1 VYSRRSQILVCA
13 YVLIDTALGKAL
25 DVADKVAK
33 FEGVKSACAVTGA
46 FDIIVTLDVKKLT
59 DVAELVVKKIHC
71 IEGVCGTQ
79 TLICVTC

>member
-1 VYSRRSQILVCA
+1 MVCA
-13 YVLIDTALGKAL
+13 YVLITAALGTTLEVVEEA
-25 DVADKVAK
+25 AKV
-33 FEGVKSACAVTGA
+33 EGVKSACAVTGA
-46 FDIIVTLDVKKLT
+46 FDIIATVEVDKLT

>member
-1 VYSRRSQILVCA
+1 
-13 YVLIDTALGKAL
+13 LISAALGTTLEVVKEA
-25 DVADKVAK
+25 AKVK
-33 FEGVKSACAVTGA
+33 GVKSACAVTGE
-46 FDIIVTLDVKKLT
+46 FDIVAAVEVDKLT